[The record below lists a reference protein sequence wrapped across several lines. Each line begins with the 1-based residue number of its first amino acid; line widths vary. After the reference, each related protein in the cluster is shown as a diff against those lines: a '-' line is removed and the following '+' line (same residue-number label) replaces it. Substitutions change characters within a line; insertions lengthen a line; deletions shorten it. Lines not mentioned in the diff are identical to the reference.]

1 MREIGAWYGTSI
13 SAVLGL
19 QLSKMKTANFHL
31 LSLNNR
37 FEIFSFFK
45 VLLFLRMNK
54 IKHSERMEFAKNK
67 SAGYC

>member
-13 SAVLGL
+13 SVVLGL